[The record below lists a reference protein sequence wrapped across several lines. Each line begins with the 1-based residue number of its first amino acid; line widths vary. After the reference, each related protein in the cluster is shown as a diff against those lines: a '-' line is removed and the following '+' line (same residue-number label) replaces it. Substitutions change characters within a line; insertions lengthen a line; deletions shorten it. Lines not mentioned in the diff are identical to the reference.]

1 MRLSPRAGLL
11 AAALPFATPAMA
23 QAQPQAA
30 AADELVF
37 GGEIVVT
44 AQKSEQRLVDV
55 PVTITANT
63 GAQLQRI
70 GVTQFD
76 QLSAFVPGLNIQEQ
90 SPNNPGFVIR
100 GITSDS
106 GSAQEAARVTVYYN
120 GIDVSR
126 SRGSYFDLFDIER
139 VEVVKG
145 PQATLFGTAAA
156 IGAVSVIPA
165 PVVEGVAGEARGAIG
180 NFGQRQLSGFLNG
193 GGETFGVR
201 IAAAYKTRDGVV
213 RNIAGEPGSQNPGGI
228 DQRNLN
234 GQDQAGFRASVM
246 LRPVPD
252 LRLDLVFT
260 YDGQRAPG
268 TAFKSGTFRPTG
280 GDTSPYTFAELAGSP
295 FSKEVLGAEKLGLT
309 RNVYD
314 VNLTARFARPDSP
327 WSYTAIT
334 GWRKFDSLEV
344 FDADGSQA
352 WYLEFAEDARGEQI
366 SHESRVNYASGRL
379 RAFAGFNVFHE
390 SGTQAVPFSTEEGIY
405 LQCAAR
411 LIPGLPCVDANG
423 VVQARNATRIL
434 TGGAVSVLPYRAL
447 FRNGGEITNW
457 SLFADVTYA
466 VTDRLELSAGLR
478 YLRETRQSS
487 YFADQPPSVISR
499 APLLP
504 FASTD
509 GQTFT
514 AEGKNDAI
522 LPRANLLFRATDD
535 INLYATFG
543 KGRRPPIVQLSA
555 ARPRPGGPSVPLRRD
570 VPAEIVWNYEGGVK
584 GRFGPL
590 SGTLGIFY
598 QTYDNFQVT
607 VNEGGQLVTRNAGSA
622 SNFGVETELSWTASR
637 NLTLFG
643 NAAYIDAAIDDKPE
657 NGIFAGNR
665 FRLQA
670 KWQASGGLDAR
681 LPVSEQFQLFLT
693 PTATYQ
699 SSLFFELPNRPLIS
713 EGPVALL
720 NIRGGVET
728 RDGRWQLLGFARN
741 ALNKE
746 YLIDAGN
753 TGGAFGIPTF
763 IRGLPALYGA
773 ELAFRF

>member
-1 MRLSPRAGLL
+1 MRQIVRLL
-11 AAALPFATPAMA
+11 ATASLPLAVPALA
-23 QAQPQAA
+23 QEAGGGAP
-30 AADELVF
+30 ADEPLF
-37 GGEIVVT
+37 AGEIVVT

-55 PVTITANT
+55 PVTITAST
-63 GAQLQRI
+63 GEQLQRI

-120 GIDVSR
+120 GVDVSR

-165 PVVEGVAGEARGAIG
+165 PVVEGVAGETRVAFG
-180 NFGQRQLSGFLNG
+180 NFATKQVSGFVNAG
-193 GGETFGVR
+193 TESYGIR
-201 IAAAYKTRDGVV
+201 IAAAWKTRNGVV
-213 RNIAGEPGSQNPGGI
+213 RNIAGEPGSQNPNGI
-228 DQRNLN
+228 DQRDLN
-234 GQDQAGFRASVM
+234 GQDQTGVRASIM
-246 LRPVPD
+246 LKPVED
-252 LRLDLVFT
+252 LRFDLVFT

-268 TAFKSGTFRPTG
+268 TAFKSGTFVPTG
-280 GDTSPYTFAELAGSP
+280 GDTSPFTFAELAGSP
-295 FSKEVLGAEKLGLT
+295 LSREVLGAEKLGLT

-314 VNLTARFARPDSP
+314 VNFTARFTPADSA
-327 WSYTAIT
+327 WSLTSIT

-352 WYLEFAEDARGEQI
+352 WYLEFAEDARGEQF
-366 SHESRVNYASGRL
+366 SHESRVNYARGRI
-379 RAFAGFNVFHE
+379 RAFGGFNIFYE
-390 SGTQAVPFSTEEGIY
+390 SGTQSVPFSTEEGIY

-423 VVQARNATRIL
+423 VVRAANATRIL
-434 TGGAVSVLPYRAL
+434 TSGAFTVLPYRAL
-447 FRNGGEITNW
+447 FRNGGEIFNW
-457 SLFADVTYA
+457 SLFGDMTYA

-478 YLRETRQSS
+478 YLKENRQSS
-487 YFADQPPSVISR
+487 YFADQPNAVISR

-504 FASTD
+504 FVSTD
-509 GQTFT
+509 GRTFT
-514 AEGKNDAI
+514 AEGDNDAV
-522 LPRANLLFRATDD
+522 LPRANLLFRATDAV
-535 INLYATFG
+535 NFYATFG
-543 KGRRPPIVQLSA
+543 KGRRSPIVQLSA
-555 ARPRPGGPSVPLRRD
+555 ARPVAGQPSVPARRD
-570 VPAEIVWNYEGGVK
+570 VPAEVIWNYEGGVK
-584 GRFGPL
+584 GRLGPVNT
-590 SGTLGIFY
+590 TLGIFY
-598 QTYDNFQVT
+598 QSYSNFQVT

-622 SNFGVETELSWTASR
+622 SNFGIETELNWAATR
-637 NLTLFG
+637 NITLFG
-643 NAAYIDAAIDDKPE
+643 NAAYIDASIDDREE

-670 KWQASGGLDAR
+670 KWQASGGVDAR
-681 LPVSEQFQLFLT
+681 FPVSDRFDLFLT

-699 SSLFFELPNRPLIS
+699 SSVFFELPNRPLIS

-720 NIRGGVET
+720 NIRGGIEA

-741 ALNKE
+741 ALGRE

-763 IRGLPALYGA
+763 IRGLPALYGVEA
-773 ELAFRF
+773 AFRF

>member
-1 MRLSPRAGLL
+1 MPAPFRLL
-11 AAALPFATPAMA
+11 AAVSLVPLAAPALA
-23 QAQPQAA
+23 QAVAESAEEGLFAA
-30 AADELVF
+30 
-37 GGEIVVT
+37 EIVVT

-63 GAQLQRI
+63 GEQLKRI
-70 GVTQFD
+70 GVSQFD

-120 GIDVSR
+120 GVDVSR

-165 PVVEGVAGEARGAIG
+165 GVVEGVSGETRVAFG
-180 NFGQRQLSGFLNG
+180 NFAQKQVSGFVNAAT
-193 GGETFGVR
+193 ENFGVR
-201 IAAAYKTRDGVV
+201 LAAAWKRRDGVV
-213 RNIAGEPGSQNPGGI
+213 RNIAGEPGSQNPSGI
-228 DQRNLN
+228 DQDDLN
-234 GQDQAGFRASVM
+234 GQGQTGVRASVM
-246 LRPVPD
+246 LKPVED
-252 LRLDLVFT
+252 LRFDLVFT

-280 GDTSPYTFAELAGSP
+280 GDTSPYSFAELGGSP
-295 FSKEVLGAEKLGLT
+295 VSRDVLGAEKLGLT

-314 VNLTARFARPDSP
+314 VNFTARYTPAGSR

-352 WYLEFAEDARGEQI
+352 WYLEFAEDARGQQL
-366 SHESRVNYASGRL
+366 SHESRVNYDGGRI
-379 RAFAGFNVFHE
+379 RAFGGFNVFAE
-390 SGTQAVPFSTEEGIY
+390 SGTQSVPFSTEEGTY

-423 VVQARNATRIL
+423 VVQAANATRIL

-447 FRNGGEITNW
+447 FRNGGEIFNW
-457 SLFADVTYA
+457 SIFGDVTWSA
-466 VTDRLELSAGLR
+466 TERLEISAGLR
-478 YLRETRQSS
+478 YLKEKRQSS
-487 YFADQPPSVISR
+487 YFADQPNAVISR
-499 APLLP
+499 GPLLP
-504 FASTD
+504 FVSTN
-509 GQTFT
+509 GTVFT
-514 AEGKNDAI
+514 AEGDNDTV
-522 LPRANLLFRATDD
+522 LPRANLLFRASDA

-543 KGRRPPIVQLSA
+543 KGRRSPIVQLSA
-555 ARPRPGGPSVPLRRD
+555 ARPVAGQPSVPLRRD
-570 VPAEIVWNYEGGVK
+570 VPAEVIWNYEGGVK
-584 GRFGPL
+584 GRLGPVNT
-590 SGTLGIFY
+590 TLGLFY

-622 SNFGVETELSWTASR
+622 SNFGIETELSWSPTR
-637 NLTLFG
+637 TITLFG
-643 NAAYIDAAIDDKPE
+643 NAAYIDAKIADKPE
-657 NGIFAGNR
+657 NGIFAGDR
-665 FRLQA
+665 FRLQS
-670 KWQASGGLDAR
+670 KWQAAGGVDAR
-681 LPVSEQFQLFLT
+681 FPLTDRFDLFVT

-699 SSLFFELPNRPLIS
+699 STLFFELPNRPLIS
-713 EGPVALL
+713 QGPVALV
-720 NIRGGVET
+720 NVRGGIET

-741 ALNKE
+741 ALGKE

-763 IRGLPALYGA
+763 IRGLPALYGVEA
-773 ELAFRF
+773 AFRF

>member
-1 MRLSPRAGLL
+1 MHSTRPL
-11 AAALPFATPAMA
+11 AAAALATMAVSAGAQEVASENLFAA
-23 QAQPQAA
+23 
-30 AADELVF
+30 
-37 GGEIVVT
+37 EIVVT

-55 PVTITANT
+55 PVTITANS
-63 GAQLQRI
+63 GEQLQRI
-70 GVTQFD
+70 GVNQFD

-106 GSAQEAARVTVYYN
+106 GSAQEAARVTIFYN
-120 GIDVSR
+120 GVDVSR
-126 SRGSYFDLFDIER
+126 SRGSYFDLFDIAR

-156 IGAVSVIPA
+156 VGAISVIPN
-165 PVVEGVAGEARGAIG
+165 PVVEGVSAETRVAFG
-180 NFGQRQLSGFLNG
+180 NFATRQVSGFVNAAT
-193 GGETFGVR
+193 ETFGVR
-201 IAAAYKTRDGVV
+201 IAAAWKARDGVV
-213 RNIAGEPGSQNPGGI
+213 RNIAGEPGSQNPRGI
-228 DQRNLN
+228 DQDDLN
-234 GQDQAGFRASVM
+234 GQGQTGVRVSAM
-246 LRPVPD
+246 LKPVED

-268 TAFKSGTFRPTG
+268 TAFKSGTFAPTG
-280 GDTSPYTFAELAGSP
+280 GDTSPFTFAELAGSP
-295 FSKEVLGAEKLGLT
+295 LSKDVLGAEKLGLT

-314 VNLTARFARPDSP
+314 VNLTASLTPADRR
-327 WSYTAIT
+327 WSLTSIT
-334 GWRKFDSLEV
+334 GWRRFDSLEV

-352 WYLEFAEDARGEQI
+352 WYLEFAENAEGEQF
-366 SHESRVNYASGRL
+366 SHETRVNWAGGRI
-379 RAFAGFNVFHE
+379 RAFAGFNIFYE
-390 SGTQAVPFSTEEGIY
+390 SGTQSVPFSTEEGIY

-423 VVQARNATRIL
+423 VVQAANATRIL

-447 FRNGGEITNW
+447 FRNGGEIFNW
-457 SLFADVTYA
+457 SLFGDVTWA

-487 YFADQPPSVISR
+487 YFADQPNSVISR

-504 FASTD
+504 FVSTS

-514 AEGKNDAI
+514 AEGRNDAV
-522 LPRANLLFRATDD
+522 LPRANLLFRATEA

-543 KGRRPPIVQLSA
+543 KGRRPPLVQLSA
-555 ARPRPGGPSVPLRRD
+555 ARPVPGGPPVPARRD
-570 VPAEIVWNYEGGVK
+570 VPAEVVWNYEGGIK
-584 GRFGPL
+584 GRFGPVTT
-590 SGTLGIFY
+590 TLGIFY

-622 SNFGVETELSWTASR
+622 RNFGVETELSWAPTR

-643 NAAYIDAAIDDKPE
+643 NAAYIDAGVDDRPE
-657 NGIFAGNR
+657 NGIFAGDR

-670 KWQASGGLDAR
+670 KWQAAGGVDAR
-681 LPVSEQFQLFLT
+681 VPVSDRFDLFVT

-699 SSLFFELPNRPLIS
+699 STLFFELPNRPLIS
-713 EGPVALL
+713 QGPVALL
-720 NIRGGVET
+720 NIRAGVET

-741 ALNKE
+741 ALDRD

-763 IRGLPALYGA
+763 IRGLPAIYGVEA
-773 ELAFRF
+773 GFRF